1 MVFKDREE
9 TRCSH
14 HAWRFESC
22 GLEEGRGKF
31 AKVDEVTDDAAGLRD
46 SSRPADGEGDPGTV
60 IVEASFGT
68 GERHP
73 VVAGDD
79 DDGVVELTGF
89 F

>member
-1 MVFKDREE
+1 LVFKDREE

-14 HAWRFESC
+14 HAWRFDAC
-22 GLEEGRGKF
+22 GLEEGRGKV
-31 AKVDEVTDDAAGLRD
+31 AKVDEVIDDAAGLGD
-46 SSRPADGEGDPGTV
+46 PSRPADGEGDAGAV
-60 IVEASFGT
+60 IVEAGFGT

-79 DDGVVELTGF
+79 DDGVVELTRF